1 MSNCSSLSR
10 ENSYGD
16 ENLRNEAKIWR
27 VAPGTIWLA
36 VIMSWDYNSIIKSS
50 KKYVKITEK
59 NSGKRRARLD
69 IEASDPTI
77 KIADVKK

>member
-1 MSNCSSLSR
+1 
-10 ENSYGD
+10 
-16 ENLRNEAKIWR
+16 
-27 VAPGTIWLA
+27 
-36 VIMSWDYNSIIKSS
+36 MSWDYNSIIKSS

-59 NSGKRRARLD
+59 NRNQRRARLD